1 MAQHINYGQHIRK
14 QPEQHIR
21 QQTTMVD
28 KFNDFIA
35 KYTPQHIRSSPKGE
49 IAGWVW
55 VLLAIFIVIVF
66 AIAGHYMRYWTIP
79 KVSFIPQKPAPAS
92 HLQYFFF

>member
-21 QQTTMVD
+21 QQSTMEKATAAV
-28 KFNDFIA
+28 KSLFSSPM
-35 KYTPQHIRSSPKGE
+35 KHIRSSPKMMIGT
-49 IAGWVW
+49 I
-55 VLLAIFIVIVF
+55 LFIIFLAIVIAV
-66 AIAGHYMRYWTIP
+66 AGHYMRYWTLP
-79 KVSFIPQKPAPAS
+79 LSFVPQKSAPAS

>member
-21 QQTTMVD
+21 QQSTMD
-28 KFNDFIA
+28 KATDAVKSLFSSPM
-35 KYTPQHIRSSPKGE
+35 KHIRSSPKMMIGT
-49 IAGWVW
+49 ILVI
-55 VLLAIFIVIVF
+55 IFIVIV
-66 AIAGHYMRYWTIP
+66 IAAVVGHYMRYWTLP
-79 KVSFIPQKPAPAS
+79 LIPQKELAPAS

>member
-21 QQTTMVD
+21 QKSPMEIFD
-28 KFNDFIA
+28 DLKSKF
-35 KYTPQHIRSSPKGE
+35 THHHIRSSPKMMIGT
-49 IAGWVW
+49 I
-55 VLLAIFIVIVF
+55 LFIIFLVIVI
-66 AIAGHYMRYWTIP
+66 AAAGHYMRYWTLP
-79 KVSFIPQKPAPAS
+79 LSFVPQKALAPAS